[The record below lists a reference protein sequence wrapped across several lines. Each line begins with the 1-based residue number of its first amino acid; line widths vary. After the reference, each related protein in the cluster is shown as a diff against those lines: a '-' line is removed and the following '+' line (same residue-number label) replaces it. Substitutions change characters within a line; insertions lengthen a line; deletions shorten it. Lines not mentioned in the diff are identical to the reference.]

1 MASDSTCAYST
12 SFLLYSI
19 SARWWIRIL
28 KDGRVAQSV
37 KHVHRM
43 SESDLLHAYRVLERV
58 AGPQFKTLLQDAAR
72 LAASYKSSE
81 SQVWATFVP
90 GT

>member
-1 MASDSTCAYST
+1 MCAYST

-19 SARWWIRIL
+19 STRWWGRIL
-28 KDGRVAQSV
+28 NDSRVAQSV
-37 KHVHRM
+37 KHLDRM

-58 AGPQFKTLLQDAAR
+58 AGPQFKTLLQGAVR
-72 LAASYKSSE
+72 LEASYKSSE
-81 SQVWATFVP
+81 SQVWATFAS